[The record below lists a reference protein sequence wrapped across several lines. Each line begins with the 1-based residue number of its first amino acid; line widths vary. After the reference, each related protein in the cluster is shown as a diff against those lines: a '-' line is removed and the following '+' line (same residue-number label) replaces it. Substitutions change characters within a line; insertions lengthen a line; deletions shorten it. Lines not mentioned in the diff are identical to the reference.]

1 MKVLLIQPPSHNDLV
16 DRIFL
21 HEPLALECVGAGLVD
36 DGHRVVLLD
45 ARLEPDIEGLFT
57 GLAPDI
63 VGLTGFTS
71 HVTII
76 RDIAKRLKR
85 LRPETLVVTGGH
97 HATVCPEDFN
107 IPEIDLV
114 VVGEGVQAMREI
126 ALCHGEGA
134 GFDGIE
140 GLAFPGSSGMT
151 FTGPRAHPALD
162 DLPFPDRTLTK
173 RYREYYFNEWLRPM
187 ASIRT
192 SLGCTSRC
200 DFCSLWSI
208 TGGHYLRRSAA
219 SVVAEMSTIAEP
231 NVFFCDDESM
241 CDVHRMD
248 ELADAI
254 REAGIRK
261 KYFLYARADTVVR
274 HPELFAKW
282 RDIGLAQVF
291 VGMETFSDAR
301 LESMNKEMTVV
312 QQMQAA
318 RILERLN
325 VLLYANFMV
334 DPDYTQADF
343 KELKRHVRALGLRYA
358 AFSVLTPLPGSELY
372 ERKKQEL
379 LSRDPEMVDMLHA
392 ITPTA
397 LPLKEFYRRFYN
409 LYVSALPARVT
420 LTEGLRRFGVRGMV
434 EQLALLGRFRKL
446 LSEAHRQY
454 S

>member
-1 MKVLLIQPPSHNDLV
+1 
-16 DRIFL
+16 
-21 HEPLALECVGAGLVD
+21 
-36 DGHRVVLLD
+36 
-45 ARLEPDIEGLFT
+45 
-57 GLAPDI
+57 
-63 VGLTGFTS
+63 
-71 HVTII
+71 
-76 RDIAKRLKR
+76 
-85 LRPETLVVTGGH
+85 
-97 HATVCPEDFN
+97 
-107 IPEIDLV
+107 
-114 VVGEGVQAMREI
+114 
-126 ALCHGEGA
+126 
-134 GFDGIE
+134 
-140 GLAFPGSSGMT
+140 
-151 FTGPRAHPALD
+151 
-162 DLPFPDRTLTK
+162 
-173 RYREYYFNEWLRPM
+173 
-187 ASIRT
+187 
-192 SLGCTSRC
+192 
-200 DFCSLWSI
+200 
-208 TGGHYLRRSAA
+208 SAA
-219 SVVAEMSTIAEP
+219 SVVAELSTIAEP

-301 LESMNKEMTVV
+301 LKSMNKEMTVA
-312 QQMQAA
+312 QQRQAA

-334 DPDYTQADF
+334 DPDYTKADF
-343 KELKRHVRALGLRYA
+343 RELKRHVRALGLRYA

-409 LYVSALPARVT
+409 LYASALPARVT
-420 LTEGLRRFGVRGMV
+420 LTEGLRRFGVLGMV
-434 EQLALLGRFRKL
+434 EQFALLGRFRKL
-446 LSEAHRQY
+446 LSEAHRHY